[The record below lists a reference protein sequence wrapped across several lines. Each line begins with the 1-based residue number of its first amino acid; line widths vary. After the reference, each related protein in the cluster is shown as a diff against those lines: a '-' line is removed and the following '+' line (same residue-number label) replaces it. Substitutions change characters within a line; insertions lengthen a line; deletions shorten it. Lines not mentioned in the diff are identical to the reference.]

1 MDQTRTNIRSTRRI
15 VAPHD
20 ATETDNNDTVPQEAN
35 NAATYQVFTRIEN
48 TGRIYTDQTG
58 RFPVRSSQG
67 NNYILVAYDYDSN
80 VIITEPLKNR
90 QGTEILRA
98 YTKIIDYL
106 QTRGF
111 KPDHH
116 WLDNE
121 TSQAM
126 RHKTSTRTT
135 THPPTKCS
143 WTCHLHVEES
153 FHRWTAQYQ
162 HGFSTTSMGPIN

>member
-1 MDQTRTNIRSTRRI
+1 MSEKGRDLWI
-15 VAPHD
+15 PDHD
-20 ATETDNNDTVPQEAN
+20 YTTVPQEADKT
-35 NAATYQVFTRIEN
+35 ATYQVFTSIES

-58 RFPVRSSQG
+58 CFPVRSSQG

-80 VIITEPLKNR
+80 AILTEPLKNR
-90 QGTEILRA
+90 QGAEILRA

-106 QTRGF
+106 KIRGF

-126 RHKTSTRTT
+126 KTFDRANAIQLQLV
-135 THPPTKCS
+135 PP
-143 WTCHLHVEES
+143 HIH
-153 FHRWTAQYQ
+153 
-162 HGFSTTSMGPIN
+162 